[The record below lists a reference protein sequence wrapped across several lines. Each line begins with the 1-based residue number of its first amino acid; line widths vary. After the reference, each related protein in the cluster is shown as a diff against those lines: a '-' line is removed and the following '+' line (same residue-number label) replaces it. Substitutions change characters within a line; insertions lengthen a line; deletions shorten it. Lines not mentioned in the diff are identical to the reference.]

1 MPHEKHIV
9 QLLPEEHVHDI
20 LDVRAARNGEKTG
33 EMGSFAHARQ
43 CRREH
48 PMTPRSQQ
56 RRNAGVAP
64 SAAPST
70 MHQDKSLIHGMRSCE
85 PSRVRRSFDQAVST
99 KRPCLISAM
108 ATSSTCNP
116 EWSVCESR

>member
-1 MPHEKHIV
+1 MPTENHIV
-9 QLLPEEHVHDI
+9 QFLPEDHVHDV
-20 LDVRAARNGEKTG
+20 LDVRAAGNGEKTG
-33 EMGSFAHARQ
+33 EMRSFAHTRQ

-48 PMTPRSQQ
+48 PMTSRSQQ
-56 RRNAGVAP
+56 LRNAGVAP

-70 MHQDKSLIHGMRSCE
+70 MHQNKSLIHGMSSCE

-108 ATSSTCNP
+108 ATSSTCHP
-116 EWSVCESR
+116 EWSVCE